1 MKRLER
7 LMAALMQ
14 ETGASAGLL
23 YLLPPGADTLWLAL
37 AAGIPERIT
46 APVDRVSV
54 DAVSPVPDA
63 VRQGRL
69 LWRSS
74 RETIARYYPQLGL
87 TVPYDFMLAA
97 APFTGDTAVGGG
109 VALLWPVKQPP
120 RLSSRQREAITAFC
134 EAVVTL
140 LHRSEE
146 RGSPLLPPAE
156 PVHLLS
162 QGEEADRAWASAALQ
177 CAERLPFGCCA
188 LDLEGRITFINAAGL
203 DLVGAD
209 GVSLT
214 GARPF
219 EVLPWLDN
227 PVPGDSYRAAVVT
240 RRPTSFT
247 AVRPPDTPLRFDLY
261 PGDSGISVHITPTT
275 QPPQAVAAPP
285 SGEPTDAM
293 ALYHL
298 MHLAA
303 TLTEAVS
310 VRDVTT
316 AIREQI
322 VPAFEA
328 QGMVLLSE
336 DEGRLHLLGH
346 QGYDAEFL
354 SRVDDTPLAADTPT
368 TRALLSGEPAFYST
382 VTDLRRACP
391 DAPRYATRNAW
402 AFLPLRIS
410 DRLIGSLVLSF
421 DDSRPFPP
429 ARRALLSSVAG
440 LIAEALDRALL
451 YDTTHALAHSL
462 QGSLLPRTLPRI
474 DGLETAARY
483 RPGGRGMDIGGDFYD
498 LIQVPPTATAAIGDV
513 QGHNATAAA
522 LMGQV
527 RTAVHAH
534 ATVGT
539 SPGELLTRTNRL
551 LTDLDPGLFA
561 SCLIANLD
569 LAHHRVRLA
578 SAGHPPPLL
587 RRPDGHTDVLRPQPG
602 LLLGIDPDIDYPTT
616 DIFLPPGAVLVLYTD
631 GLVEIPGRD
640 IDDSTDALAQHL
652 AHARCEDLEDLAD
665 DLIRHAERS
674 APRHDDIALLLLR
687 PTR

>member
-1 MKRLER
+1 MKHLER
-7 LMAALMQ
+7 LMTAVMR

-23 YLLPPGADTLWLAL
+23 YLLPPGERTLWLAI

-54 DAVSPVPDA
+54 DSVSPVPDA
-63 VRQGRL
+63 MRQGHL
-69 LWRSS
+69 VWRSS
-74 RETIARYYPQLGL
+74 RERVARHYPRLGL

-97 APFTGDTAVGGG
+97 APFISDTAVRGG
-109 VALLWPVKQPP
+109 VALLWPVKHPP
-120 RLSSRQREAITAFC
+120 QLSAHQREAITMFC
-134 EAVVTL
+134 ENVVTL
-140 LHRSEE
+140 LERSDG

-162 QGEEADRAWASAALQ
+162 QGKEADHAWALAALQ

-188 LDLEGRITFINAAGL
+188 LDLEGRITFINSAGT
-203 DLVGAD
+203 DLVD
-209 GVSLT
+209 SDDVSLT
-214 GARPF
+214 GARLF
-219 EVLPWLDN
+219 EVLPWLRT
-227 PVPGDSYRAAVVT
+227 PVSGDSYRAAVVT

-247 AVRPPDTPLRFDLY
+247 AVRPPDTPLRFELY
-261 PGDSGISVHITPTT
+261 PDDSGISVHIAPTT
-275 QPPQAVAAPP
+275 QTTQTVSALP

-303 TLTEAVS
+303 TLTEALS
-310 VRDVTT
+310 VQDVTA

-328 QGMVLLSE
+328 QGMVLMRAEE
-336 DEGRLHLLGH
+336 DRLHLLGH
-346 QGYDAEFL
+346 QGYSTEFL
-354 SRVDDTPLAADTPT
+354 SRFDDTPLTADTPIT
-368 TRALLSGEPAFYST
+368 HSLLAGEPTFFST
-382 VTDLRRACP
+382 FADLQRTYP
-391 DAPRYATRNAW
+391 DAPRYEARSAW
-402 AFLPLRIS
+402 AFLPLTVS
-410 DRLIGSLVLSF
+410 GRLIGSLVLSF
-421 DDSRPFPP
+421 DEPRPFPP
-429 ARRALLSSVAG
+429 ARRALLSSVTG
-440 LIAEALDRALL
+440 LIAEALDRACL
-451 YDTTHALAHSL
+451 YDTKHALAHSL
-462 QGSLLPRTLPRI
+462 QSSLLPHTLPRI
-474 DGLETAARY
+474 DGLEAAARY

-498 LIQVPPTATAAIGDV
+498 LIRVPPTATAAIGDV
-513 QGHNATAAA
+513 QGHNAAAAA

-551 LTDLDPGLFA
+551 LTDLDADLFA

-569 LAHHRVRLA
+569 LDHHRARLA

-587 RRPDGHTDVLRPQPG
+587 RHPDGHTDVLRPPPG

-616 DIFLPPGAVLVLYTD
+616 DTSLSPGAVLVLYTD
-631 GLVEIPGRD
+631 GLVEIPGTD
-640 IDDSTDALAQHL
+640 IDDTTNALAQHL
-652 AHARCEDLEDLAD
+652 AENPCLNLDDLAD
-665 DLIRHAERS
+665 DLIRHAQRS

>member
-1 MKRLER
+1 MTTV
-7 LMAALMQ
+7 MQ

-23 YLLPPGADTLWLAL
+23 YLLPPGERTLWLAL

-54 DAVSPVPDA
+54 DSVFPVPDA
-63 VRQGRL
+63 MRQGHL

-74 RETIARYYPQLGL
+74 REQIARYYPHLGL
-87 TVPYDFMLAA
+87 AVPYDFMLAA
-97 APFTGDTAVGGG
+97 APFVSGTAVQGG
-109 VALLWPVKQPP
+109 VALLWPVRHPP
-120 RLSSRQREAITAFC
+120 RLSSHQREAITMFC
-134 EAVVTL
+134 EDVVTL
-140 LHRSEE
+140 LERSEG
-146 RGSPLLPPAE
+146 RGRPLLPPAE
-156 PVHLLS
+156 PVHLLPA
-162 QGEEADRAWASAALQ
+162 GKEVEHAWASAALR
-177 CAERLPFGCCA
+177 CVERLPFGCCA
-188 LDLEGRITFINAAGL
+188 LDLEGRITYINSVAL

-219 EVLPWLDN
+219 EVLPWLHN
-227 PVPGDSYRAAVVT
+227 PVSGDSYRAAVVT

-247 AVRPPDTPLRFDLY
+247 AVRPPDRPLRFDLY
-261 PGDSGISVHITPTT
+261 PDDSGISVHIAPTA
-275 QPPQAVAAPP
+275 QPVETVPAPL
-285 SGEPTDAM
+285 SGKHTDAM

-298 MHLAA
+298 MHLAT
-303 TLTEAVS
+303 TLTEALS
-310 VRDVTT
+310 VRDVAN

-328 QGMVLLSE
+328 QGMVLMSA
-336 DEGRLHLLGH
+336 DEGRLHIIGQ
-346 QGYDAEFL
+346 QGYSAEFL
-354 SRVDDTPLAADTPT
+354 SRVDDTSLAADTPT
-368 TRALLSGEPAFYST
+368 TRALLTGEAIFFSTSGDLQRAF
-382 VTDLRRACP
+382 P
-391 DAPRYATRNAW
+391 DAPRPESRNAW
-402 AFLPLRIS
+402 AFLPLTVSGR
-410 DRLIGSLVLSF
+410 RIGSLVLSF
-421 DDSRPFPP
+421 DEPRPFLP
-429 ARRALLSSVAG
+429 ARRALLTSVTG

-451 YDTTHALAHSL
+451 YDTKHALAHSL
-462 QGSLLPRTLPRI
+462 QSSLLPRTLPRI
-474 DGLETAARY
+474 DGLEAVARY

-539 SPGELLTRTNRL
+539 SPGELLSRTNRL

-587 RRPDGHTDVLRPQPG
+587 RHPDGHTDVLRPRPG
-602 LLLGIDPDIDYPTT
+602 LLLGIDPDNDYPTT
-616 DIFLPPGAVLVLYTD
+616 DIPLPPGSVLVLYTD
-631 GLVEIPGRD
+631 GLVEIPGTD
-640 IDDSTDALAQHL
+640 IDETTDALARHL
-652 AHARCEDLEDLAD
+652 AQAPCQDLDDLAD

-674 APRHDDIALLLLR
+674 APGHDDIALLLLR
-687 PTR
+687 TTR